1 MRRHGVDAASD
12 RVRDGRVRL
21 RRDRR
26 VRLPREAVPELDGVY
41 LFADYCSGLLWGL
54 GRDGS
59 GEWVLSAPIETGL
72 NISSFGEDAAGE
84 LYVTDRNG
92 GLYRVTGGA

>member
-1 MRRHGVDAASD
+1 
-12 RVRDGRVRL
+12 L
-21 RRDRR
+21 T
-26 VRLPREAVPELDGVY
+26 LPVTEYATGEFGCAVTGGYVYRGEAVPELDGVY
-41 LFADYCSGLLWGL
+41 LFADYCSGLVWGL

-59 GEWVLSAPIETGL
+59 GEWVRSAPIETGL

-84 LYVTDRNG
+84 LYVTVHNG

>member
-1 MRRHGVDAASD
+1 
-12 RVRDGRVRL
+12 L
-21 RRDRR
+21 T
-26 VRLPREAVPELDGVY
+26 LPVAEYATGEFGCAVTGGYVYRGEAVPALDGVY
-41 LFADYCSGLLWGL
+41 LFADYCFGLVWGL

-59 GEWVLSAPIETGL
+59 GEWILSAPVESGL

-84 LYVTDRNG
+84 LYVTDLNG